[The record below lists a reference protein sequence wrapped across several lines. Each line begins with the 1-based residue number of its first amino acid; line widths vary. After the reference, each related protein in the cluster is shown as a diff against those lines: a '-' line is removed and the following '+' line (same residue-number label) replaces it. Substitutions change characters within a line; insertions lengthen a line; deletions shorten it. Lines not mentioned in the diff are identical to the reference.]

1 MKRKKKNHN
10 SLGRLPSLVLVI
22 LVLASTVLVPDL
34 RAQSVTNLTF
44 EQQGS
49 FVRIQ
54 YDLDGEKNEYTIAV
68 SISFNGGLSF
78 TYIPEFVTG
87 QVGEDINPGK
97 RKTIVWN
104 LSKEFPEGLQSDQIA
119 FEVSAL
125 SQGGGRGL
133 LYTIVGGIIAGGGA
147 TAALLLKGATSTS
160 SNPPGDPDGPDPTF
174 PAPPTF
180 PSGN

>member
-1 MKRKKKNHN
+1 MKRKKRNHQ
-10 SLGRLPSLVLVI
+10 SFGRLPGLVLVI
-22 LVLASTVLVPDL
+22 LVLASTVFVHDS
-34 RAQSVTNLTF
+34 RAQVVSNLTF
-44 EQQGS
+44 VQQGS

-54 YDLDGEKNEYTIAV
+54 YDLDGEKSEYTIAL

-78 TYIPEFVTG
+78 TYVPEFVTG
-87 QVGEDINPGK
+87 QVGEDVSPGK

-125 SQGGGRGL
+125 SQSGGRGL

-160 SNPPGDPDGPDPTF
+160 STSPEDPDPTF